1 MRILN
6 LMVALL
12 LFRDNPCSGCKGPE
26 EAPEFAESSQFGTPM
41 CHQFLILMCLQFLL
55 YTLCRSYRDQLEIA
69 CRLSCPG
76 SVPSFNARRLRRL
89 RRLRRRQVLLQR
101 NHRGKQLGRPTAVS
115 GVRPQDAV
123 PYDCTTRLVDSCWH
137 PCRFNGYIGYIR
149 ISLAVSRSLDLEWPG
164 YHWIIFD
171 IEHTSLQSSYGTGM
185 TKGYKRHEGRRV
197 DEFVSTCLRNASCKT
212 LKESPIYLNMN
223 NKITVP

>member
-1 MRILN
+1 LRILN

-12 LFRDNPCSGCKGPE
+12 LFRDNPWSGCKGPE

-76 SVPSFNARRLRRL
+76 SVPASAASAGSTSTQPQGKAVGPTHGSQWSSTSGRCAVRL
-89 RRLRRRQVLLQR
+89 
-101 NHRGKQLGRPTAVS
+101 H
-115 GVRPQDAV
+115 DATCRFMW
-123 PYDCTTRLVDSCWH
+123 D

-164 YHWIIFD
+164 YHWIILDQRGDFLRF
-171 IEHTSLQSSYGTGM
+171 SLHLFNLFRSLSSSG
-185 TKGYKRHEGRRV
+185 
-197 DEFVSTCLRNASCKT
+197 
-212 LKESPIYLNMN
+212 
-223 NKITVP
+223 

>member
-1 MRILN
+1 
-6 LMVALL
+6 MVALL
-12 LFRDNPCSGCKGPE
+12 LFRDNPCSGCKGPG

-164 YHWIIFD
+164 YHWIIL
-171 IEHTSLQSSYGTGM
+171 IHTGSTWRFSQIFSTFVQFVPQFVHFRLRHSILSECISAFRVSGVRVPQHVGPVGT
-185 TKGYKRHEGRRV
+185 
-197 DEFVSTCLRNASCKT
+197 S
-212 LKESPIYLNMN
+212 
-223 NKITVP
+223 